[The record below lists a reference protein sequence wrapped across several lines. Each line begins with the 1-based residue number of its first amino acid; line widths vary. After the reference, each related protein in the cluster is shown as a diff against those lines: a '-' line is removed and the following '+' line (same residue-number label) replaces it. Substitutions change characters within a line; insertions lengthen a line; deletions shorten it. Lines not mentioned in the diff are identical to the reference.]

1 MQKHSSN
8 PDVPDES
15 FAVVPVHPAAG
26 PRGDVHLYLPEGAT
40 AVPYILGIHGGGWRS
55 GDQSAYA
62 WLWPKIR
69 PLGIGLA
76 LASYRLAPEHPFPAA
91 FDDLVA
97 VLAWLRRDGERHRL
111 DPGRCL
117 LFGGSAGG
125 HLAMLLAARATA
137 EGIPSPRLCGVASY
151 CGIMDPKAQHGWDAG
166 RSSPMTH
173 DFLGGSPAEHPARYR
188 SASPLENAHA
198 AMPPVWMAHGS
209 ADEVV
214 PATQARAMAERLRAL
229 GHDPAHLEARGLR
242 HTMIETCEASEAGE
256 PLEPFEMLFE
266 QDFLRF
272 VRRSLLA

>member
-1 MQKHSSN
+1 MQNSPSEPN
-8 PDVPDES
+8 VPNAD
-15 FAVVPVHPAAG
+15 FAAVPVHPAAG
-26 PRGDVHLYLPEGAT
+26 PRGDIHLYLPEGDT

-62 WLWPKIR
+62 WLWPKVR

-76 LASYRLAPEHPFPAA
+76 LASYRLAPEHRFPTA

-97 VLAWLRRDGERHRL
+97 VLAWLQRDGERHRL

-137 EGIPSPRLCGVASY
+137 EGISSPRLRGVASY
-151 CGIMDPKAQHGWDAG
+151 CGIMDLRAQHRWDAD

-173 DFLGGSPAEHPARYR
+173 DFLGGSPADEAARYD
-188 SASPLENAHA
+188 SASPLENVHA
-198 AMPPVWMAHGS
+198 AMPPVWLAHGS
-209 ADEVV
+209 ADAVV
-214 PATQARAMAERLRAL
+214 PAAQAHAMAARLRAL
-229 GHDPAHLEARGLR
+229 GHDPVHLEARGLG
-242 HTMIETCEASEAGE
+242 HTMIETSEAGN
-256 PLEPFEMLFE
+256 PAEPFEMLFE

-272 VRRSLLA
+272 VRRTLLR